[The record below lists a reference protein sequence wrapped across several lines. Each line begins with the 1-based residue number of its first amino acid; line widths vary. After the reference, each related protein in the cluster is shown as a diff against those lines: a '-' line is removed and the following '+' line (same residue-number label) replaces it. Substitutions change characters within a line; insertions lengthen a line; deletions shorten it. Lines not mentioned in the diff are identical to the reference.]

1 MTVSSDVQLVQV
13 ILGSTRGERFGE
25 RVAAW
30 VVDRLSAR
38 DDMKIELVDLRDHP
52 LPFFDQQAPHY
63 SKREY
68 PTPEIARLG
77 RTLDR
82 ADAFVIVT
90 PEYNHGY
97 PAALKNAIDHTFV
110 EWNRKPVAFVGWG
123 NVGGARVIEQ
133 LRLVAIEMEMA
144 PIRHAV
150 HVLPDVMV
158 PAMRA
163 ADPTDL
169 SVFDPLAPRL
179 DRLAKD
185 LLWWS
190 TTLSTHRNLDR
201 NRP

>member
-1 MTVSSDVQLVQV
+1 VTVSSDVQLVQV
-13 ILGSTRGERFGE
+13 ILGSTRGERFGG

-38 DDMKIELVDLRDHP
+38 DDMKVELVDLRDHP

-190 TTLSTHRNLDR
+190 EALGSARDR
-201 NRP
+201 